1 MSQKRKIIDL
11 LLERYPGYAT
21 NFELNKI
28 CFRYG
33 GRIKDLRDD
42 GWEIENEPVKENR
55 QEWRAKLL
63 KPYNEK
69 SITKT
74 KTENR
79 LRDHSHQEET
89 EEASQMHLLQPTGNH
104 LPSLHSSRQKQLFE
118 M

>member
-21 NFELNKI
+21 NFELNDV

-33 GRIKDLRDD
+33 GRICDLRKE
-42 GWEIENEPVKENR
+42 GWDIENKQVKENP
-55 QEWRAKLL
+55 QEWRARLL

-69 SITKT
+69 NITKT
-74 KTENR
+74 KTKNR
-79 LRDHSHQEET
+79 LCDNSHEEKA
-89 EEASQMHLLQPTGNH
+89 EEASQMHLLQSTSDH
-104 LPSLHSSRQKQLFE
+104 LPPFYSPGQKQLFE